1 MPNPSRSNV
10 VSSSRQ
16 PSHGSEESGDGGG
29 LGPSHNLWIGNLAND
44 VTDADL
50 MDLFATY
57 GALDSVTTYSSR
69 SYAFVYFKRLED
81 ARAAKDALQG
91 TVLRGGSLKIEFA
104 RPSLRSMDYNLLN
117 MFMYCC
123 SYVKLTAKPGKHL
136 WVGAISSSVTK
147 EQLENEF
154 SKFGK
159 IEDLKFLRDRNS
171 ALIDYARLE
180 DASAALKNMNGKR
193 LGGEQIRVDFLRSQG
208 SRRESWSDTHDS
220 RDGHASSRR
229 NMAFSEPFWMQ
240 NSIGR
245 REGPPSKVLWIGYP
259 PSLQIDEQM
268 LHNAMI
274 LFGEI
279 ERIKSFPSRNYSF
292 VEFRSVDE
300 ARRAKEGLQGR
311 LFNDSRINICFSSS
325 ELAPPKDTP
334 GFFMGM
340 KGPRPE
346 IFLNEPPFGPG
357 AVEFFGQGR
366 PGVPNNFPGAFLAKG
381 MAGPNLLMRPF
392 GLHSGFDH
400 NVAGAEMLNDLSGPI
415 HSYHE
420 NNPNSPMGQSWRRQS
435 PSAPGILPTPSLG
448 MRPPPR
454 HMSGILDGPD
464 ASPFQ
469 RESKRSRING
479 SPLIDDGSFPARKMD
494 GQGVGGEPAYEF
506 DSQPGQIHYSPAR
519 RVSGRSSSQGPLED
533 DHCWRG
539 IIAKGGSPVCQARC
553 VPIGKGISSPLPE
566 IVNCSARTGLDM
578 LAKHYADAIG
588 FEIVFFLPD
597 SEDDFVSYTEF
608 LRYLGGKDRAG
619 VAKLDDGTTLFLVPP
634 SDFLTDVLNFS
645 GPERLY
651 GVVLRMAHQML
662 GAPSQ
667 QPQQSI
673 APPDYVDRQH
683 LPPQSDYNLFP
694 QKEDR
699 ILQMDYNKQ
708 LQELA
713 VPQPPNHLYYRQ
725 KRHLWCNQFR
735 KIILAA
741 RVSLTP
747 DLLATIAAL
756 LPANSQPSSSTN
768 ILPPVTSSSSR
779 MTSYPT
785 SVAIDGPASAQ
796 GWRQDQQ
803 SNFSHTPHH
812 LREEHGFNS
821 SQHSGHLFTS
831 PTQQPSQFPA
841 YANGLEN
848 SAQTTLINSQAQ
860 DASHNVMQQGA
871 YSSRLSNNFASPSQS
886 VQLTT
891 PQQTN
896 HQYQVDAS
904 LNHQRIHGIGRA
916 TDGTELINSPALQ
929 QVRLPA
935 TLPSLVQGGTIFSQQ
950 QAGMPPANDGMNA
963 LPNQVQQVQA
973 AIAGGDQGVADDEA
987 EKNQR
992 YKSTLEFAANL
1003 LQQIQQRQTQQQQG
1017 NSQVVQESGNH

>member
-1 MPNPSRSNV
+1 MPMPNPSRSNA

-16 PSHGSEESGDGGG
+16 PSHGSEDSGDGGG
-29 LGPSHNLWIGNLAND
+29 LGPSHNLWIGNLTND

-91 TVLRGGSLKIEFA
+91 TNLRGGSLKIEFA
-104 RPSLRSMDYNLLN
+104 RL
-117 MFMYCC
+117 
-123 SYVKLTAKPGKHL
+123 AKPGKHL

-159 IEDLKFLRDRNS
+159 IEDMKFLRDRNS

-208 SRRESWSDTHDS
+208 SRRESWSDTYDS
-220 RDGHASSRR
+220 RDGRASRR

-240 NSIGR
+240 AQNSVGR

-366 PGVPNNFPGAFLAKG
+366 MGVPNNYPGAFLAKG
-381 MAGPNLLMRPF
+381 MAGPNLLMGPF
-392 GLHSGFDH
+392 GPHSGFDH

-415 HSYHE
+415 HSFPE
-420 NNPNSPMGQSWRRQS
+420 NNPNSPMGQSWRRPS

-448 MRPPPR
+448 TRPPPR
-454 HMSGILDGPD
+454 HMSGILDGPE

-469 RESKRSRING
+469 RESKRSRMNG

-506 DSQPGQIHYSPAR
+506 DSQPGQIQYSPAR
-519 RVSGRSSSQGPLED
+519 RVSGRPSRQAPLDD

-608 LRYLGGKDRAG
+608 LRYLGSKDRAG

-634 SDFLTDVLNFS
+634 SDFLTDILNFA

-651 GVVLRMAHQML
+651 GVVLRMAHQMI

-673 APPDYVDRQH
+673 PPPDHVDRQY
-683 LPPQSDYNLFP
+683 LPPQSDPNFLP

-699 ILQMDYNKQ
+699 FLQMDYNRQ
-708 LQELA
+708 LQEQTVPPGPKPLVLPSEEA
-713 VPQPPNHLYYRQ
+713 PLMQSVPQDNMSSSASLSQ
-725 KRHLWCNQFR
+725 
-735 KIILAA
+735 AG
-741 RVSLTP
+741 VSLTP

-756 LPANSQPSSSTN
+756 LPANSQPFSSTN
-768 ILPPVTSSSSR
+768 ILPSVTSSSSR

-785 SVAIDGPASAQ
+785 SAAIDSPASAQ

-821 SQHSGHLFTS
+821 GQHSGNLFIS

-848 SAQTTLINSQAQ
+848 SAQTTLINSQTHDDSQ
-860 DASHNVMQQGA
+860 NVMQQGA

-904 LNHQRIHGIGRA
+904 LNHQRSYGIGRA
-916 TDGTELINSPALQ
+916 TDGTELINLPAIQ
-929 QVRLPA
+929 QVMPTAVLPPLA
-935 TLPSLVQGGTIFSQQ
+935 HGGTNFSQQ
-950 QAGMPPANDGMNA
+950 QAGIPPANDGMNA
-963 LPNQVQQVQA
+963 LPNQVQQLQA
-973 AIAGGDQGVADDEA
+973 TIAGGDQGVADSEA

-992 YKSTLEFAANL
+992 YKSTLAFAADL
-1003 LQQIQQRQTQQQQG
+1003 LQQIQRRTQQQQG
-1017 NSQVVQESGNH
+1017 NSQVVQEPGNH